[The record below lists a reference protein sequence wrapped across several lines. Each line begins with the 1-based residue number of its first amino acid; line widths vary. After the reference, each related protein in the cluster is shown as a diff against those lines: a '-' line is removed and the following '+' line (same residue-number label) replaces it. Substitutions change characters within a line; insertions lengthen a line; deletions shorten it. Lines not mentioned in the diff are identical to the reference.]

1 MNKQI
6 AALFQVD
13 PLSDLNFRSDSSIF
27 LMNEA
32 IEHGIDIW
40 ICSPNNI
47 SFSNK
52 NVIAKAQ
59 RVLNSSFTL
68 SESVKISIKDFDFF
82 FIRQEPPFDI
92 NYLTNCYI
100 LELHKNFNRK
110 PIFIND
116 PSAIKNFTEKI
127 FPLFFSELM
136 PQTFLTSNKEE
147 FIRLLSLMKT
157 VVIKKLFNKG
167 GDGVFKIKRGDKN
180 ALQTFKKCSSNFT
193 ELIVVQEFIK
203 EVIYGDKRI
212 IIIDGKP
219 KGAINRIP
227 KRGNFKANLHLGAKA
242 NKSDLTTKE
251 RRICKIL
258 EPMLIKSE
266 LFFVGID
273 IINEKLTEINVT
285 CPTGLVQI
293 NQLEKKNLASFIWKR
308 LIKKR
313 NKVL

>member
-13 PLSDLNFRSDSSIF
+13 PLSNLNFSTDSSIF

-32 IEHGIDIW
+32 IEQGIDIW
-40 ICSPNNI
+40 ICTPNNI
-47 SFSNK
+47 SFRNK
-52 NVIAKAQ
+52 SVMAKSQ
-59 RVLNSSFTL
+59 RVLNSSFAL
-68 SESVKISIKDFDFF
+68 SEPVKISIKDFDFF

-100 LELHKNFNRK
+100 LELHKHFNRK
-110 PIFIND
+110 PIFINN

-127 FPLFFSELM
+127 SPLFFSELM
-136 PQTFLTSNKEE
+136 PKTFLTCEKEE
-147 FIRLLSLMKT
+147 FSRLLSSMKT

-167 GDGVFKIKRGDKN
+167 GEGVFKIKRGDKN
-180 ALQTFKKCSSNFT
+180 AFETFKKCSSNFT

-203 EVIYGDKRI
+203 EVIHGDKRI

-227 KRGNFKANLHLGAKA
+227 KRGNFKANLHLGARA

-258 EPMLIKSE
+258 EPMLLKSE

-273 IINEKLTEINVT
+273 IINEKLTEINIT

-293 NQLEKKNLASFIWKR
+293 NQLEKKNLASYMWKK
-308 LIKKR
+308 LIKKK
-313 NKVL
+313 NTTL